1 MSESV
6 LSPAAVDAAVA
17 LANTDA
23 EFRYE
28 AGGLQA
34 TVTLRLDEV
43 TYRLVIDGGTV
54 AVAADG
60 SPAVGTEY
68 VFSGPDEMWAKLLA
82 PVPPSGFVD
91 FVGAGYAGFSVTP
104 APDRA
109 ETHLALRR
117 LVRLLGHA
125 RNGTDPSPKVIPA
138 APAHG
143 THDAA
148 VGRYIHL
155 DLGGTSYRVYYEE
168 AGSGIPLLCQ
178 HTAGSDGRQWRHL
191 LEDER
196 ITSRF
201 RVIAYDLPFHGKSV
215 PPSGVAWWAQE
226 YKLTREFLMSVPV
239 TLASALGLDRPAF
252 IGASVGGMLALDLAR
267 FHPDVFRG
275 VISCEGALYLGAGA
289 ADDDESA
296 VRDFGHDP
304 ALHAATMMSSMSATA
319 PEAYQHETRF
329 HYSQGAPGIY
339 PGDIYYFSVDHD
351 LRGQAE
357 LLNTPECP
365 VYMLTGEYDFA
376 TVPVSQQAAA
386 EIPGVHLEIMAGL
399 GHFPMSEDPVRFAE
413 YVVPL
418 LDRIAAA
425 TPAATQA

>member
-109 ETHLALRR
+109 ETHL
-117 LVRLLGHA
+117 
-125 RNGTDPSPKVIPA
+125 
-138 APAHG
+138 
-143 THDAA
+143 A